1 MHKLNEATEQELL
14 AVQRMGFEAV
24 SFLSNNDL
32 YVKHIKPALEHK
44 RECAKKDGEWTPAKT
59 TDATAALAF
68 NAYNSGLRAG
78 LAGIEAVCA
87 SIINRGV
94 DAGKELERR
103 RKISVKKEGN
113 NL

>member
-1 MHKLNEATEQELL
+1 MHKLSDATEQELR
-14 AVQRMGFEAV
+14 AIQDMGFEA
-24 SFLSNNDL
+24 SNFLSNNDL
-32 YVKHIKPALEHK
+32 YTKYIKPAIDHK

-78 LAGIEAVCA
+78 LAGIDTVCT

-94 DAGKELERR
+94 DAGKVLERR

-113 NL
+113 